1 MNKKRAE
8 NFVFGTTARTMG
20 LEEIC
25 YCETTS
31 ALIKYYLSLQ
41 DDAQEHT
48 E

>member
-8 NFVFGTTARTMG
+8 NFVFGTTAGTMG

-25 YCETTS
+25 YCEATS
-31 ALIKYYLSLQ
+31 ALMKYYLPLQ
-41 DDAQEHT
+41 DGAQEYT